1 MESERAAWIVLF
13 IGFAASTVSQLLIKA
28 RMDPVTA
35 AGGSYRQLAADPL
48 IWVAILCIVAFVYCW
63 YAALARLELSLMM
76 AWSAVVLPAIA
87 VGGWMFLGESL
98 GLGKIVS
105 IIIIAVGVACLSIF

>member
-1 MESERAAWIVLF
+1 MESERMAWVVLF

-35 AGGSYRQLAADPL
+35 AGGSYRQLATDPI
-48 IWVAILCIVAFVYCW
+48 IWVAILCIIAFVVCW
-63 YAALARLELSLMM
+63 YLALAKLQLSLMM

-87 VGGWMFLGESL
+87 IGGWMFLGEPL
-98 GLGKIVS
+98 GMGKIVS
-105 IIIIAVGVACLSIF
+105 IFIIAIGVACLSIF